1 MVVENCIIG
10 VILSIAILVP
20 LGMKWELDKK
30 VILPSSVIIG
40 IFSGASVAIFTLF
53 WQLNY
58 FIMVMV
64 QIFIIISASGS
75 LLLWRFFRDPE
86 REPPQDQNGILSPA
100 DGQIIY
106 IKRIEAGEIPISEKK
121 GRSIPLNDFVQSD
134 LLSEQGTL
142 IGIAMN
148 FLDVHVNRA
157 PLDGRIRLLKHI
169 KGFFLSLKRK
179 EAVVQNERVLTVID
193 NGNYKIGIV
202 QIASRLVRK
211 IIPYVQEGH
220 EVRRGQRIGTIRFG
234 SQVDLY
240 LPDLPSLR
248 IRVNQ
253 DEKVKAGLSVIATF
267 EREKVQ

>member
-10 VILSIAILVP
+10 VIFSLAILVP
-20 LGMKWELDKK
+20 LGTKWELDKK
-30 VILPSSVIIG
+30 VTLPSSVIIG
-40 IFSGASVAIFTLF
+40 LFSGVSVAAITSH
-53 WQLNY
+53 WQLHS
-58 FIMVMV
+58 ILL
-64 QIFIIISASGS
+64 IIAHLSIILSVSAS

-86 REPPQDQNGILSPA
+86 REPPQDHNSILSPA

-106 IKRIEAGEIPISEKK
+106 IKRIESGEIPFSEKK
-121 GRSIPLNDFVQSD
+121 GRSIPLSDFVQSN
-134 LLSEQGTL
+134 LLSGQGTL

-148 FLDVHVNRA
+148 FLDVHINRA

-169 KGFFLSLKRK
+169 KGFFLSLKKK

-220 EVRRGQRIGTIRFG
+220 EVQRGQRIGTIRFG

-248 IRVNQ
+248 IRINQ
-253 DEKVKAGLSVIATF
+253 NEKVKAGLSVIATF
-267 EREKVQ
+267 EREKAQ

>member
-1 MVVENCIIG
+1 MVVENCSIG
-10 VILSIAILVP
+10 VILSLAILVP

-30 VILPSSVIIG
+30 VTLPSAVIIG
-40 IFSGASVAIFTLF
+40 MLSGVSVAVFTSF
-53 WQLNY
+53 WQLHSI
-58 FIMVMV
+58 IMVTAH
-64 QIFIIISASGS
+64 IFIILSVAAS

-86 REPPQDQNGILSPA
+86 REPPQDQNSILSPA

-106 IKRIEAGEIPISEKK
+106 VKRIESGEIPCSEKK
-121 GRSIPLNDFVQSD
+121 GRSIPLNDFVQSN
-134 LLSEQGTL
+134 LLSEHGTL
-142 IGIAMN
+142 VGIAMN

-169 KGFFLSLKRK
+169 KGFFLSLKKK

-220 EVRRGQRIGTIRFG
+220 EVRRGQRIGMIRFG

-248 IRVNQ
+248 IRINQ
-253 DEKVKAGLSVIATF
+253 HEKVKAGLSVIATF